1 MFTKEDFNNCNAWPF
16 IEARRILE
24 KVEYKTPK
32 KGYILLETGYGPSG
46 LPHIGTFG
54 EVVRTNFVRLA
65 LQKLAPEI
73 PVKILVVS
81 DDFDAM
87 RKVPD
92 TIPNP
97 EEYRKYHGVP
107 LTSIPDPFKE
117 EESYGHY
124 MNKRLNNFLH
134 DFGFEYDF
142 LSATE
147 AYRNGIFNEY
157 LVKAAEKFDDLMKI
171 MLPTLGE
178 ERQATYCP
186 FLPVKQDTGE
196 MLIEFEFVS
205 IDPKNGTIK
214 YKDKSGEVIEQSF
227 LNGGCKLQWKC
238 DFGMR
243 WAALDVDYEIYGK
256 DHYPNEPIY
265 RKICETLGKEPPV
278 NYFYELFLDA
288 EGKKISKSKGN
299 GISVEEWVRYSIH
312 DSLSL
317 FMYQKPKTAKKL
329 YFECIPKATDEYL
342 SFLSK
347 YKTSPNLDSPVFFI
361 HEEGKFPKDD
371 VLEELS
377 FSMLLNLASACQA
390 EDADTMWKFV
400 GQYSPNAKGNKI
412 YEKLV
417 QGAVNY
423 YHDFIKPHLNFK
435 TPNEKDIEILSRIC
449 EALTFTE
456 FTNSTDVQN
465 VIYNV
470 AHNLEVDTKELF
482 QCFYQCILGAT
493 RGPRLGSF
501 FFIYGKENSIKL
513 IHDKI
518 V

>member
-1 MFTKEDFNNCNAWPF
+1 MFTEQDFQNNTSWPF
-16 IEARRILE
+16 IEAKRILD
-24 KVEYKTPK
+24 KVGHKTPQ

-65 LQKLAPEI
+65 LKKLAPKI
-73 PVKILVVS
+73 PVRLLVVS

-97 EEYRKYHGVP
+97 EAYKKYHGVP
-107 LTSIPDPFKE
+107 LTSIPDPFNE
-117 EESYGHY
+117 EKSYGDY

-134 DFGFEYDF
+134 EFGFEYEF
-142 LSATE
+142 LSATK
-147 AYRNGIFNEY
+147 AYKDGLFNEY
-157 LVKAAEKFDDLMKI
+157 LTIAAEKFNELMQI

-196 MLIEFEFVS
+196 MLIAFEFIS

-214 YKDKSGEVIEQSF
+214 YKDKDGTVVEQSF

-278 NYFYELFLDA
+278 NYFYELFLDS

-299 GISVEEWVRYSIH
+299 GISVDDWARYSIH

-342 SFLSK
+342 NFLAK
-347 YKTSPNLDSPVFFI
+347 YKTSPSLDNPVFFI
-361 HEEGKFPKDD
+361 HEENKLPKNE
-371 VLEELS
+371 VIEELS
-377 FSMLLNLASACQA
+377 FGMLLNLASACQA
-390 EDADTMWKFV
+390 KDTDTMWKFV
-400 GQYSPNAKGNKI
+400 GQYSPQAKENKI
-412 YEKLV
+412 YHKLV

-423 YHDFIKPHLNFK
+423 YHDFIKPNLSF
-435 TPNEKDIEILSRIC
+435 KDIDASDKKTLLAILDKLSVVD
-449 EALTFTE
+449 
-456 FTNSTDVQN
+456 FTNSTDIQN
-465 VIYNV
+465 EIYQV
-470 AHNLEVDTKELF
+470 AHTLEVDTKDLF

-501 FFIYGKENSIKL
+501 FFIYGKENSMQL
-513 IHDKI
+513 IRERL
-518 V
+518 